1 MSEFTPSDL
10 SDLGPPIRLARP
22 ALLNSGK
29 VAAKRSVRPRI
40 VSKLLNE
47 QFAALTGRE
56 AQDFLLP
63 TRLFEFNLQKTDEVI
78 LQESSENGFPL
89 IVLRKGEVIVNFDI
103 RATQAFEWKDSKRPI
118 YTYIPGFNIQ
128 TIPPVVRR
136 PLSNLLEAGHSSG
149 NNDVI
154 DKYRRLPL
162 TSFEFVVLLLNL
174 IATANAEKNHLS
186 FHWPEGKR
194 AVFVSFH
201 DVDTGGF
208 LRRGD
213 RDPLFLV
220 ERKHKI
226 RSTWFVT
233 TTFLGGD
240 KKKIEFLLRSGNE
253 VGWHDYNH
261 DHRLPFSPFTEQ
273 RVQMLKNSWLC
284 EPENYPA
291 GMRTPK
297 LIKSN
302 HLYDILDRSCSN
314 LRYDTSFLQGIVPYY
329 LWVNGRNTNI
339 LEIPI
344 TVPTDIVVW
353 NALSGSSSSRRAAT
367 ILETQIERTKKLI
380 EVGGIISIVTHPEK
394 DLSEQPELLDVYDQ
408 YLSYIENCPEIG
420 IMTGGELFK
429 YWSKNRVPAVSLV
442 PN

>member
-1 MSEFTPSDL
+1 MNQLTTSDL
-10 SDLGPPIRLARP
+10 SDLGMPIHLARP
-22 ALLNSGK
+22 IRLNSGK
-29 VAAKRSVRPRI
+29 VADERKVRPII
-40 VSKLLNE
+40 VSKTLNE
-47 QFAALTGRE
+47 EFAKITGRVAE
-56 AQDFLLP
+56 EFALP
-63 TRLFEFNLQKTDEVI
+63 ARIFALD
-78 LQESSENGFPL
+78 LQENDDVLVRAAENNLPL
-89 IVLRKGEVIVNFDI
+89 VVRRDEEVIVNFDI
-103 RATQAFEWKDSKRPI
+103 RAMQAFEWIDSKRPI

-136 PLSNLLEAGHSSG
+136 PLSNLLQAGNSSG
-149 NNDVI
+149 SNDVM

-174 IATANAEKNHLS
+174 IATQNSEEKTLS

-194 AVFVSFH
+194 AIFVPFH

-213 RDPLFLV
+213 CDPLFLV

-226 RSTWFVT
+226 RSTWFIT
-233 TTFLGGD
+233 TTFLEGD
-240 KKKIEFLLRSGNE
+240 KKKIDFLLRSGNE
-253 VGWHDYNH
+253 VGWHDHNH
-261 DHRLPFSPFTEQ
+261 DHRLPFSPFAEQ

-297 LIKSN
+297 LLKSN
-302 HLYDILDRSCSN
+302 HLFDVLDRSCSN

-329 LWVNGRNTNI
+329 LWVNGRKTNI

-353 NALSGSSSSRRAAT
+353 NALSGSDPSRRAAA

-408 YLSYIENCPEIG
+408 YLSYIESCPEIG

-429 YWSKNRVPAVSLV
+429 YWSKNPVPSVSLV
-442 PN
+442 PS

>member
-1 MSEFTPSDL
+1 MNNFMVSDL
-10 SDLGPPIRLARP
+10 SDLGIPFRLTRPILV
-22 ALLNSGK
+22 NSGM
-29 VAAKRSVRPRI
+29 VASERMVRPKI
-40 VSKLLNE
+40 VPKSLNDE
-47 QFAALTGRE
+47 IMEVTGRSAKE
-56 AQDFLLP
+56 FAFP
-63 TRLFEFNLQKTDEVI
+63 TRVFEFDLQHTDQVI
-78 LQESSENGFPL
+78 VQEATERGLPL
-89 IVLRKGEVIVNFDI
+89 IISRRGEVIVNFDI

-118 YTYIPGFNIQ
+118 YTYLPGFNIQ
-128 TIPPVVRR
+128 TIPPVIRR
-136 PLSNLLEAGHSSG
+136 PLSNLLQSGHSSG
-149 NNDVI
+149 SNDVVA
-154 DKYRRLPL
+154 KYRRLPL
-162 TSFEFVVLLLNL
+162 TNFEFVILLLNL
-174 IATANAEKNHLS
+174 ITKGNSEVDTRS

-194 AVFVSFH
+194 AVFVPFH

-297 LIKSN
+297 LLKSN
-302 HLYDILDRSCSN
+302 HLFDVLDRSCSN

-353 NALSGSSSSRRAAT
+353 NELSGSSSSRRAAT
-367 ILETQIERTKKLI
+367 ILEAQIERTKKLI
-380 EVGGIISIVTHPEK
+380 EVGGTISIVTHPEK

-429 YWSKNRVPAVSLV
+429 YWSKNHMPEVSLV